1 MKRPRRPAAPL
12 LSLCLALLVSAA
24 GASTPLAAESS
35 AADHTADLAAAR
47 ALFERNLAAIA
58 EKDREAYLATYLDA
72 DTLARSGP
80 GGTTLGFED
89 FAAQAGEGWPEVF
102 DAQDLRLVPVEPGV
116 VYGSYRYRVAYRP
129 EPPTGDGTGE
139 DGTPAPLDEYTGLSE
154 RLFVDTPD
162 GWRIAMTSA
171 FPAPPGTPPPP
182 RALVGATLV
191 DGAGGEPVADSV
203 VILRDGEIECA
214 GSRDG
219 CPVPE
224 GIGTVDLTGRF
235 LTPGLV
241 DAHVHFS
248 QTGWAD
254 GRPDAL
260 DARASHPYEETVADL
275 EAHPERFFRAL
286 LCSGVTAVYD
296 VGGYPWTWD
305 LRQSAEA
312 DTRAPHVAAAGPL
325 LATVDHWLNQP
336 AERQFIHL
344 ADAEAGPDGVDYLA
358 SQGADGVKLW
368 FIVPGNTSVEEL
380 LPVVEPAAA
389 AVEEAGLPFLVHA
402 TGLAEAKAAVA
413 AGADVLV
420 HSVDEEPVDEEFL
433 EVAAESGVVYVPTLT
448 VFRGYLEL
456 YRAAHAGEVPEVDDP
471 NGCVGPATRA
481 RLAAT
486 ADLGPS
492 VTADLDE
499 ARLAGMARRVA
510 DGEATAAANLARVV
524 AAGIPVAM
532 GTDAGNPMTLH
543 GPSVHA
549 ELEAMQAAGM
559 TPMQV
564 LVAATANGA
573 RALGRE
579 DLGTVEPGKAADLVI
594 LTEDPTTDTA
604 AFRSITHVIRGG
616 ELRPINELA
625 STP

>member
-1 MKRPRRPAAPL
+1 MRRSRPSNARRLRTALTATGLTATALLASCLFAPAAT
-12 LSLCLALLVSAA
+12 AQ
-24 GASTPLAAESS
+24 
-35 AADHTADLAAAR
+35 ADARAAAR
-47 ALFERNLAAIA
+47 AVFQANLQAIA
-58 EKDREAYLATYLDA
+58 DRDREAYLATYLPGDA
-72 DTLARSGP
+72 LTRSGP
-80 GGTTLGFED
+80 DGTAVIGFEA

-102 DAQDLRLVPVEPGV
+102 DAQELTLVPVAPGV
-116 VYGSYRYRVAYRP
+116 VYGSYRYRVAYRG
-129 EPPTGDGTGE
+129 EPGA
-139 DGTPAPLDEYTGLSE
+139 DGTPAPLDEVTGRSE
-154 RLFVDTPD
+154 RVFVETAD
-162 GWRIAMTSA
+162 GWRIAVTTA
-171 FPAPPGTPPPP
+171 FETPPGTPPPP

-191 DGAGGEPVADSV
+191 DGTGGEPVADAV
-203 VILRDGEIECA
+203 VLMRDGRIECA
-214 GSRDG
+214 GSRADCPLPDG
-219 CPVPE
+219 VASL
-224 GIGTVDLTGRF
+224 DLAGRY
-235 LTPGLV
+235 LTPGLI

-260 DARASHPYEETVADL
+260 DARATHPYPETIADL
-275 EAHPERFFRAL
+275 EAEPERFFRSL

-305 LRQSAEA
+305 LRQRAEA

-325 LATVDHWLNQP
+325 LATVDHWLNLP

-344 ADAEAGPDGVDYLA
+344 ADAEAGPAGVDYLA
-358 SQGADGVKLW
+358 AQGTDGVKLW
-368 FIVPGNTSVEEL
+368 FIVPGGSSVEGL

-420 HSVDEEPVDEEFL
+420 HSVDEEPVDDEFL
-433 EVAAESGVVYVPTLT
+433 DMAAESGVVYVPTLT

-456 YRAAHAGEVPEVDDP
+456 YRAAAAGEVPEIDDP

-486 ADLGPS
+486 AELEPS
-492 VTADLDE
+492 VTADFDE

-510 DGEATAAANLARVV
+510 DSEATAATNLAKVV

-532 GTDAGNPMTLH
+532 GTDAGNPLTLH

-564 LVAATANGA
+564 LVAATRNGA
-573 RALGRE
+573 RALGRD
-579 DLGTVEPGKAADLVI
+579 DLGTVEAGKAADLVV
-594 LTEDPTTDTA
+594 LSEDPTANAT

-616 ELRPINELA
+616 ELRPVEQLA
-625 STP
+625 SVPKAVQ

>member
-1 MKRPRRPAAPL
+1 MSRPTALAAALLLLLAVPNAPAA
-12 LSLCLALLVSAA
+12 
-24 GASTPLAAESS
+24 T
-35 AADHTADLAAAR
+35 AADVAAAR

-58 EKDREAYLATYLDA
+58 DRDREAYLATYLDA
-72 DTLARSGP
+72 ETLARSGP

-116 VYGSYRYRVAYRP
+116 VYGSYRYRVAYRG
-129 EPPTGDGTGE
+129 EAGE
-139 DGTPAPLDEYTGLSE
+139 DGAPPALDEHTGLSE

-191 DGAGGEPVADSV
+191 DGTGGEPVPDAV
-203 VILRDGEIECA
+203 VLLRNGEIECA
-214 GSRDG
+214 GGRDD

-224 GIGTVDLTGRF
+224 GVGTLDLAGRF
-235 LTPGLV
+235 ITPGLV

-260 DARASHPYEETVADL
+260 DARASHPYPETVADL

-305 LRQSAEA
+305 LRQRAEA

-325 LATVDHWLNQP
+325 LATVDHWLNLP

-344 ADAEAGPDGVDYLA
+344 ANAEAARSGVAYLA
-358 SQGADGVKLW
+358 SRGTDGVKLW
-368 FIVPGNTSVEEL
+368 LIVGDDTTVEEL
-380 LPVVEPAAA
+380 KPMVEAAAA
-389 AVEEAGLPFLVHA
+389 AVEKAGLPFLVHA
-402 TGLAEAKAAVA
+402 TGLAEAKLAVEL
-413 AGADVLV
+413 GADVLV
-420 HSVDEEPVDEEFL
+420 HSVDEAPVDDEFL
-433 EVAAESGVVYVPTLT
+433 EMAADSGVVYVPTLT
-448 VFRGYLEL
+448 VFRGYLKL
-456 YRAAHAGEVPEVDDP
+456 YRAAAAGEVPEIDDP
-471 NGCVGPATRA
+471 HGCVGPATRA

-486 ADLGPS
+486 AKLDPS

-510 DGEATAAANLARVV
+510 DGEATAAANLAKVV

-532 GTDAGNPMTLH
+532 GTDAGNPLTLH

-559 TPMQV
+559 SPMQV
-564 LVAATANGA
+564 LVAATSNGA
-573 RALGRE
+573 RALGRD
-579 DLGTVEPGKAADLVI
+579 DLGTVEAGKAADLLV
-594 LTEDPTTDTA
+594 LTEDPTADAA
-604 AFRSITHVIRGG
+604 AFRSITHVIRAG
-616 ELRPINELA
+616 ELRSIQELA